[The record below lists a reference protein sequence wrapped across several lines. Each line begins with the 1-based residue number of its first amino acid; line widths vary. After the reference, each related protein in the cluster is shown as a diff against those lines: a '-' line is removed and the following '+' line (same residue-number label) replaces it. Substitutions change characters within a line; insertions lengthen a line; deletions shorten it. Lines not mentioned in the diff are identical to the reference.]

1 MKRSYLI
8 LFLLLTVLACEKT
21 TVYADGIPLQD
32 GTEIITTPKDRAVDM
47 MTTVDGFVE
56 ILSPFDLQSKTLTTG
71 PVTREEYLEYLK
83 GRAMDYTYED
93 VEKLKRAVASIG
105 KKLDAIGLYP
115 NFPPIIEVIKTD
127 MKEESGASGYT
138 RLNYIAMADHMFSMS
153 DKDFENVLIHEL
165 FHVLS
170 RNNPEMQEK
179 IYNSLGFH
187 KCNEVAYPDGIYRI
201 SNPDA
206 PFNNY
211 YIEVETP
218 DGLVD
223 AMLILYST
231 KPYEGGSFFRYAKLG
246 LMVVEGSDENKT
258 PLIINGL
265 PLILTLDAVSNFY
278 EQVGRNTGYIIHPE
292 EVSADHFEFLVNN
305 DRTPPD
311 YGLIEKLG
319 QLIKEYGSK

>member
-32 GTEIITTPKDRAVDM
+32 GTEIITTPKDRAIEM
-47 MTTVDGFVE
+47 MITVDGFVE
-56 ILSPFDLQSKTLTTG
+56 GLSEFDLQSKTLTTG

-170 RNNPEMQEK
+170 RNNPVMQEK
-179 IYNSLGFH
+179 IYNSLGFS
-187 KCNEVAYPDGIYRI
+187 KCNEVLYPDGLYRI

-211 YIEVETP
+211 YIKVETS

-223 AMLILYST
+223 AMLVLYST
-231 KPYEGGSFFRYAKLG
+231 KPYEGGSFFRYAKLA
-246 LMVVEGSDENKT
+246 LMVVEGTDDNKMPRT
-258 PLIINGL
+258 INGL
-265 PLILTLDAVSNFY
+265 PQLLQLDAVSNFY

-292 EVSADHFEFLVNN
+292 EVSADHFEYLVNN